1 MKKYKFASL
10 VTGAS
15 KRIGKEISIK
25 LASENKNVVIH
36 YNKSEKAAISL
47 SKELNKKFKVFSTII
62 EADLSKPDQ
71 LKELFSTLKK
81 KKNNNRLLNK

>member
-1 MKKYKFASL
+1 MKRYKFVAL

-47 SKELNKKFKVFSTII
+47 SKEI
-62 EADLSKPDQ
+62 
-71 LKELFSTLKK
+71 KK
-81 KKNNNRLLNK
+81 KLQSIFNNYPSRPK